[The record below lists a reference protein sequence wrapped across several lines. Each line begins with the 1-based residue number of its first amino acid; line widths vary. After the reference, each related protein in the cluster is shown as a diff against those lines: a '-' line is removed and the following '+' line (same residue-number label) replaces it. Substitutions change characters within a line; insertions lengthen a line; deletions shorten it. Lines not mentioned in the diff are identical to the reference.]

1 MNFPSKQIGKF
12 MSEILVLGFPD
23 YVGEVVLASVDKSV
37 PNGGR
42 LY

>member
-1 MNFPSKQIGKF
+1 

-23 YVGEVVLASVDKSV
+23 EKGEVVLIQPSKQI
-37 PNGGR
+37 PNGAR